1 MENLILKILEENKG
15 YLYSK
20 QLSTRTQH
28 YQLKKMLDKGEIIQ
42 VKRGLYR
49 SAQIFEADNLGEV
62 CRMIPSGV
70 ICMFSAWQYYNLT
83 THLPSFIHIAVQ
95 GKQKIVLPD
104 YPPVK
109 LYYWSNQYQ
118 NMAIKTIVHLG
129 ETINIYD
136 LEKSVCDVVRFR
148 NKVGIDITSEVLRN
162 YLKRDDRNLDL
173 LMKYATKLRISDII
187 TQYLNV
193 ML

>member
-148 NKVGIDITSEVLRN
+148 NKVGIDITSEVLKN

>member
-20 QLSTRTQH
+20 QLSTRTQY
-28 YQLKKMLDKGEIIQ
+28 YQLKKMLDKGDIIQ

-109 LYYWSNQYQ
+109 LYYWSNKYQ

-148 NKVGIDITSEVLRN
+148 NKVGIDITSEVLKN

-173 LMKYATKLRISDII
+173 LMKYAMKLRISDII

>member
-1 MENLILKILEENKG
+1 MGNLILKILEENKG

-20 QLSTRTQH
+20 QLVARVQH
-28 YQLKKMLDKGEIIQ
+28 YQLKKMLDDGEIIQ
-42 VKRGLYR
+42 LKRGLYR
-49 SAQIFEADNLGEV
+49 SAHIIESDNLGEA

-83 THLPSFIHIAVQ
+83 THLSPFIHIAVH

-118 NMAIKTIVHLG
+118 NIAIKKIAHSE

-148 NKVGIDITSEVLRN
+148 NKVGIDITSEVLKN
-162 YLKRDDRNLDL
+162 YLKRKDRNLDL
-173 LMKYATKLRISDII
+173 LMKYAKQMRISNILS
-187 TQYLNV
+187 QYLNV

>member
-1 MENLILKILEENKG
+1 
-15 YLYSK
+15 
-20 QLSTRTQH
+20 
-28 YQLKKMLDKGEIIQ
+28 MLDKGEIIQ
-42 VKRGLYR
+42 DKRGLYR

>member
-1 MENLILKILEENKG
+1 M
-15 YLYSK
+15 
-20 QLSTRTQH
+20 R
-28 YQLKKMLDKGEIIQ
+28 
-42 VKRGLYR
+42 
-49 SAQIFEADNLGEV
+49 
-62 CRMIPSGV
+62 
-70 ICMFSAWQYYNLT
+70 
-83 THLPSFIHIAVQ
+83 
-95 GKQKIVLPD
+95 
-104 YPPVK
+104 
-109 LYYWSNQYQ
+109 NQYQ

>member
-15 YLYSK
+15 YFYSK

-148 NKVGIDITSEVLRN
+148 NKVGIDITSEVLKN